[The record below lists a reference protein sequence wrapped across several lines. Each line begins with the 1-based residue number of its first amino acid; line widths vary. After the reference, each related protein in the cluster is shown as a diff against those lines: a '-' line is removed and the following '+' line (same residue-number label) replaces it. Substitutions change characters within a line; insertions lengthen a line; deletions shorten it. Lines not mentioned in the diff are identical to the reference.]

1 MQDHEMTAWLGDT
14 ELTAEQYERLRDE
27 VYEIECRYMGED
39 DDQEREAAMVAALQW
54 ILGEVT
60 VEQAGRRLLD
70 ARIAAARELAAT
82 RQVARMA
89 VLDGMPEAQSARAAG
104 IDRMTVRKD
113 LGKRR

>member
-1 MQDHEMTAWLGDT
+1 MQDYEMDAWLGDNK
-14 ELTAEQYERLRDE
+14 LTAEQYERLRDE

-54 ILGEVT
+54 ILGEIT
-60 VEQAGRRLLD
+60 VEETGRRLLD
-70 ARIAAARELAAT
+70 ARIAAARALAVA

-89 VLDGMPEAQSARAAG
+89 ALDGMPEAQAARAAS

-113 LGKRR
+113 LGKR